1 MIKKK
6 RNIKMKFWH
15 DKGRKK

>member
-1 MIKKK
+1 
-6 RNIKMKFWH
+6 MKFWH